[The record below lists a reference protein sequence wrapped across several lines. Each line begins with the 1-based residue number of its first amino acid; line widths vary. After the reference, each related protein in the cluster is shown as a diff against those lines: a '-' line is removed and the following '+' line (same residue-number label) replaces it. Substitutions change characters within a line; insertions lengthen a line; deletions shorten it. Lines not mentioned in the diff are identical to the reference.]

1 MLYDVILIGFTRG
14 MPSYITD
21 VLFVLSILLYFV
33 LVLTVFNLLVLSCM
47 FVQCECYM
55 SVCKLDFCIL
65 SSQDFYEIVFFHP
78 YL

>member
-1 MLYDVILIGFTRG
+1 
-14 MPSYITD
+14 
-21 VLFVLSILLYFV
+21 
-33 LVLTVFNLLVLSCM
+33 M

-78 YL
+78 YLQSIVLFGFLIPHYLEFTPMSCHYMACKEPHSDVKHE